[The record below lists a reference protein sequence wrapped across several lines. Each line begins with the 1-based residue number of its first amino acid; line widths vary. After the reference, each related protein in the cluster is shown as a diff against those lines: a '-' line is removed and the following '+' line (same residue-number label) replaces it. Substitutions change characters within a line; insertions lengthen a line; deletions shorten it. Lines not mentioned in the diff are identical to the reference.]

1 MSYAEQVE
9 RIVALIKES
18 SNFFVLTGAG
28 VSTESG
34 IPDFRTPG
42 EGVWEKV
49 DPMQTSTVQVLMND
63 PELFYKAGFSR
74 FISYLDA
81 EPNKGHYALAR
92 MEELEC
98 LKGLITQ
105 NIDGLHV
112 RSGSKKV
119 WEVHGHLRT
128 CHCTVCK
135 QQHPFDSIVRQLAE
149 SESVPRCDFCDNMLR
164 PDVVLFGDQMSVA
177 FFEVERELRR
187 GCDLMLVAGSSLQV
201 YPVAALPEIAKKLVI
216 INMEPTGYDSQA
228 EVVVQEK
235 CGKVLA
241 DIAALLP

>member
-1 MSYAEQVE
+1 MSYAKQVE
-9 RIVALIKES
+9 QIVMLIKK
-18 SNFFVLTGAG
+18 NPRFFVLTGAG

-42 EGVWEKV
+42 KGVWEKV
-49 DPMQTSTVQVLMND
+49 DPMQTATVQVLMND
-63 PELFYKAGFSR
+63 PELFYKVGFSR

-81 EPNKGHYALAR
+81 EPNTGHYALAE
-92 MEELEC
+92 MEEKGY

-112 RSGSKKV
+112 KAGNKKV

-135 QQHPFDSIVRQLAE
+135 QQHLFDSIVRQLAE
-149 SESVPRCDFCDNMLR
+149 SESVPRCDFCNNMLR

-177 FFEVERELRR
+177 FFEAERELRR

-216 INMEPTGYDSQA
+216 INLEPTGHDSQT

-241 DIAALLP
+241 DIVALLP